1 MESVCLPGSPLSADE
16 LRQGLPGVSKVA
28 RWKPSLAS
36 QTAPQ
41 SDESG
46 RVAGEPHG
54 SQSVSK
60 VDRKK
65 LIGKSLSPPR
75 ESFRPTCHRAP
86 ACFPNRLSGCRPRY
100 NYGCRAF
107 GRTDARPSE
116 RFAKENMHLI
126 YAGFGTD

>member
-54 SQSVSK
+54 SQSVSE

-65 LIGKSLSPPR
+65 PFSPSGIVSTDVPSGTRVFPKQTSPAAARGIIMVAEPSGVLTRGKGLANASR
-75 ESFRPTCHRAP
+75 RKICT
-86 ACFPNRLSGCRPRY
+86 
-100 NYGCRAF
+100 
-107 GRTDARPSE
+107 
-116 RFAKENMHLI
+116 
-126 YAGFGTD
+126 